1 MHICL
6 KKASS
11 QATQTCAVSWQFFFG
26 PTAERAVEGD
36 HAIVHRKVALARN
49 HTIAYISSSRRMA
62 TLQGL
67 IDSDP
72 ENLTKL
78 AKLMH
83 SVHSPA
89 LALNE
94 LGFANHPSAAII
106 GNYRDPMHMKIVYHA
121 DPATLFRC
129 APDWSDLIP
138 PSNPDLFAIQDS
150 NGTGGKADGDNLD
163 PRDEKSSALVAY
175 QGESSR
181 SQEIV
186 RRYILQ
192 SMKVWLRDDQDK
204 IAAENCRFVYSF
216 PFCPAAIK
224 SLGIIFDNTALKRS
238 LSQSGVLFAQIL
250 RTGVGD
256 IKVPHPNDF
265 NRSNLAV
272 VFLEVTKFDQVADS
286 VMVRSDPIHI
296 DASIPE
302 PVTTGSSTP
311 FVLCLDAFPLDTLMK
326 MRRWEVE
333 PELNV
338 SIKLADGMDP
348 DIYGTPYCS
357 KLLADLLAEGSFFLQ
372 GNSEGFDVK
381 QSILTDMRNR
391 GLTEQDD
398 NAGWAL
404 TSDGRCAV
412 SVSYLLKKRQKVV
425 RIRSGIS
432 LQDMET
438 VELLIQMQ
446 NDKWKPELVDGKKS
460 DIAKKFYVHDESE
473 KIWYQPGGKDS
484 VCREYLIL
492 LLTASSHLQPVP
504 HLQPT
509 EVYLKLLGKETKSK
523 KRKSTLLF
531 VGDEDIWFDEQL
543 AKPSSRRVTAVEKKP
558 RKTLL
563 ESRDGL
569 LIQALAEPAALVL
582 CSQPIVVVL
591 QIPQTAV
598 LQQLQQASYPQ
609 DLLQLAQEQVRM
621 IQSQSLAIRLAHLH
635 RRHLQRLDQ
644 IILAVPNLNPRV
656 RSKVRREGIVILNTG
671 ELSDSHLPK
680 LDGNALA
687 PVMRVMARHIA
698 QRQDQAM

>member
-1 MHICL
+1 M
-6 KKASS
+6 
-11 QATQTCAVSWQFFFG
+11 
-26 PTAERAVEGD
+26 EGD

-446 NDKWKPELVDGKKS
+446 NDKWKPELVDGKSLTLPRNSMYMISRKKYGTNLA
-460 DIAKKFYVHDESE
+460 AK
-473 KIWYQPGGKDS
+473 
-484 VCREYLIL
+484 IL
-492 LLTASSHLQPVP
+492 C
-504 HLQPT
+504 
-509 EVYLKLLGKETKSK
+509 
-523 KRKSTLLF
+523 
-531 VGDEDIWFDEQL
+531 
-543 AKPSSRRVTAVEKKP
+543 AV
-558 RKTLL
+558 
-563 ESRDGL
+563 S
-569 LIQALAEPAALVL
+569 I
-582 CSQPIVVVL
+582 
-591 QIPQTAV
+591 
-598 LQQLQQASYPQ
+598 
-609 DLLQLAQEQVRM
+609 
-621 IQSQSLAIRLAHLH
+621 
-635 RRHLQRLDQ
+635 
-644 IILAVPNLNPRV
+644 
-656 RSKVRREGIVILNTG
+656 
-671 ELSDSHLPK
+671 
-680 LDGNALA
+680 
-687 PVMRVMARHIA
+687 
-698 QRQDQAM
+698 

>member
-1 MHICL
+1 
-6 KKASS
+6 
-11 QATQTCAVSWQFFFG
+11 
-26 PTAERAVEGD
+26 
-36 HAIVHRKVALARN
+36 
-49 HTIAYISSSRRMA
+49 MA

-492 LLTASSHLQPVP
+492 LLTASSHLQPMWM
-504 HLQPT
+504 QIS
-509 EVYLKLLGKETKSK
+509 Y
-523 KRKSTLLF
+523 
-531 VGDEDIWFDEQL
+531 
-543 AKPSSRRVTAVEKKP
+543 
-558 RKTLL
+558 
-563 ESRDGL
+563 RDGL